1 MNYQSRR
8 KRSLKEKSFA
18 DDDQRKDTQ
27 EGNEEYEDLSMFE
40 RNLQL
45 PEEGAMC
52 LDSNLQAAKYLVIY
66 LMKRMQKSINTWWK
80 VNINTSRKDKLE
92 AWKKGFR
99 PDVTGDSYPVKDI
112 DPLSG
117 EPYAL
122 EGLEYLTWMRNHG
135 KYKECAE
142 GNETIIVRSYLM
154 SRFLHK
160 LRWAF
165 YRIGMNQNDLNAMIV
180 HNKKQTEQQKARR
193 AYLGGTAPIVEGLVI
208 QSDPSYITMCRLIK
222 LVTGCE
228 SFSMLSAQRSSDKH
242 LSIDME
248 ALVGGPLVDKG
259 DIDQELLLLMKQ
271 YNLNDF
277 LGHAKTMLKNLKEGK
292 SVLGRQLVDKENYSL
307 SIPQLQYAPQQPPDK
322 QGKDSQGSDPRPKGG
337 QAKGTSKSSPT
348 VFAPGGKL

>member
-1 MNYQSRR
+1 MSVLSDRDTIVYCSLFVLSCRILVGRKGARIIPEEEEQKTKWDREKINKAAEEAYQKAQKEKKQLPKESKERIQEDE
-8 KRSLKEKSFA
+8 KEVEVTGEEIGEEKSELSKQKKEKSEEKSFA
-18 DDDQRKDTQ
+18 GDDQRKDIQ

-45 PEEGAMC
+45 PEEEAMC

-117 EPYAL
+117 ELYAL

-135 KYKECAE
+135 KYKEFVE

-165 YRIGMNQNDLNAMIV
+165 YRIGLNQNDLNAMIV

-193 AYLGGTAPIVEGLVI
+193 AYLGGTAPIVERLVI
-208 QSDPSYITMCRLIK
+208 QSDASYITMCRLIK

-242 LSIDME
+242 DRR
-248 ALVGGPLVDKG
+248 K
-259 DIDQELLLLMKQ
+259 
-271 YNLNDF
+271 
-277 LGHAKTMLKNLKEGK
+277 H
-292 SVLGRQLVDKENYSL
+292 
-307 SIPQLQYAPQQPPDK
+307 
-322 QGKDSQGSDPRPKGG
+322 
-337 QAKGTSKSSPT
+337 
-348 VFAPGGKL
+348 